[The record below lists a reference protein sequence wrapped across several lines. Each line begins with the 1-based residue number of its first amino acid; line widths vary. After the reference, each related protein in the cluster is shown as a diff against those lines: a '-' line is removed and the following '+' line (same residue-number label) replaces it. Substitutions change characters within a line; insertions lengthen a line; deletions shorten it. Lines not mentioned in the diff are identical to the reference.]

1 MPTRKDQHV
10 TALQLETS
18 PTRTIDARGSF
29 CPGPLMELI
38 RAIREGQVGDILA
51 IISSDNGSRTDIPAW
66 VAKAGHRL
74 VGVFPHEGY
83 DEIVV
88 EKLK

>member
-1 MPTRKDQHV
+1 MTAMPTAPV
-10 TALQLETS
+10 A
-18 PTRTIDARGSF
+18 TRIVDARGSF

-38 RAIREGQVGDILA
+38 RAIRESQPGQVISVY
-51 IISSDNGSRTDIPAW
+51 SSDSGSKTDIPKW

-74 VGVFPHEGY
+74 VENVRHDGY

-88 EKLK
+88 EKTH

>member
-1 MPTRKDQHV
+1 M
-10 TALQLETS
+10 TALELEST
-18 PTRTIDARGSF
+18 PTTTIDARGSY

-38 RAIREGQVGDILA
+38 RGIREGHVGDILA
-51 IISSDNGSRTDIPAW
+51 IISSDNGSKTDIPAW
-66 VAKAGHRL
+66 VDKAGHRL
-74 VGVFPHEGY
+74 VGLYPHEGY

>member
-1 MPTRKDQHV
+1 MT
-10 TALQLETS
+10 TLQLETT
-18 PTRTIDARGSF
+18 PDKTIDARGSF

-38 RAIREGQVGDILA
+38 RAIREGQVGETMA
-51 IISSDNGSRTDIPAW
+51 VISTDKGSKADIPAW

-74 VGVFPHEGY
+74 VGVFDHEGY